1 MKILRKKNMKNILEM
16 VAQQEGVSVDEV
28 RTEMELAIEAARNN
42 PDPEKQA
49 NFKKMFGNS
58 TPTPEEF
65 ISKIAKST
73 VK

>member
-28 RTEMELAIEAARNN
+28 RQEMELAIEEARNN

-65 ISKIAKST
+65 ISKVTKSL
-73 VK
+73 